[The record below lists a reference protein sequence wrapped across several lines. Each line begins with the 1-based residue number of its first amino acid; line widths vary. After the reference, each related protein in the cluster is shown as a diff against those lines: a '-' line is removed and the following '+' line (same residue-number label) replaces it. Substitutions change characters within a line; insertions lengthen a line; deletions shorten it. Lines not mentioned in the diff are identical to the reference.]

1 MRTVCGH
8 AADQSDPSGD
18 RQGEQERYISENGVF
33 AQFTPELVDPLP
45 EAELRYGTV
54 NCVIN
59 N

>member
-1 MRTVCGH
+1 VCGH